1 MQRNAYNYNFYCRT
15 SKVSADGTAPIELS
29 IMINGKRCFIN
40 LPMKVS
46 PEDFNRKRQPKFLAD
61 YLSGMR
67 VTINQ
72 IINDMLAH
80 QEPVTAENL
89 RAYIRTGGFKSYT
102 VGDMFNDFLKIARGR
117 IGIETNRGT
126 YRKYELVR
134 DLVYSYISKD
144 MEATALTADMLV
156 TIYNDLKQRFQPS
169 TSASYM
175 RKIKTIVMYAID
187 KGKVR
192 VNPFAGLKV
201 RRVKTEIEYLT
212 EEDLEILHNAVLDS
226 TSLQHVLDIFL
237 FICYSGLSFAD
248 AAALKPEDLKQLNGM
263 WIIEKPRKKSHIQYT
278 SVILPRE
285 VEIFQKYNGN
295 LGLISNQK
303 INLYLKVIQSL
314 IGFEKRLYCHLGR
327 KTYATLL
334 VNHDVP
340 IVSVAR
346 CLGHSDVRTTQR
358 YYARLHDSTVVD
370 DVAKAFGKQNK

>member
-102 VGDMFNDFLKIARGR
+102 VGDMFNDFLKIAYGR

-187 KGKVR
+187 NGKVR

-248 AAALKPEDLKQLNGM
+248 AAALKPEDLKQTNGM
-263 WIIEKPRKKSHIQYT
+263 WIIEKPRKKSHIYREGYT
-278 SVILPRE
+278 DGMERTVSE
-285 VEIFQKYNGN
+285 VVA
-295 LGLISNQK
+295 SN
-303 INLYLKVIQSL
+303 
-314 IGFEKRLYCHLGR
+314 
-327 KTYATLL
+327 
-334 VNHDVP
+334 
-340 IVSVAR
+340 
-346 CLGHSDVRTTQR
+346 VRFIE
-358 YYARLHDSTVVD
+358 S
-370 DVAKAFGKQNK
+370 